1 MTGIRLAVSWPDS
14 EPLEF
19 RQFEGDRVIQGL
31 LRDLLN
37 RTVRVSCERVMGA
50 LGVCVFGC

>member
-1 MTGIRLAVSWPDS
+1 MTGIRLAVSWPDL

-19 RQFEGDRVIQGL
+19 RQFGSDRVIQGL

-37 RTVRVSCERVMGA
+37 RTVRVSCEKVMDA
-50 LGVCVFGC
+50 LGVGVFGC

>member
-19 RQFEGDRVIQGL
+19 RHFGGDREIQGL

-37 RTVRVSCERVMGA
+37 RTVRVSCEKVMGA
-50 LGVCVFGC
+50 LGVCVFGY